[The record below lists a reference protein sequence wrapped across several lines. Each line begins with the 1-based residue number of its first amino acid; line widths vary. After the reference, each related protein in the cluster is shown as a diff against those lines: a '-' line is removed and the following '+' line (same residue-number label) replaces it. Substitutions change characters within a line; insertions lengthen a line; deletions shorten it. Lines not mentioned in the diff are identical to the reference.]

1 MANDAA
7 FYRDRAELE
16 RANAGA
22 TNLANVRERC
32 ERAAASWDAMAV
44 RAERVAKDRDN
55 ARATKEARE
64 SA

>member
-16 RANAGA
+16 RANAQT
-22 TNLANVRERC
+22 TNLSNVRERC

-55 ARATKEARE
+55 AKAVREARE
-64 SA
+64 GL